1 MQDLILSF
9 SDVTLKFGKH
19 RNSSDS
25 RHIFK
30 HIFLP
35 VLAEQGVVVLRHGCA
50 QIGRNNGALTRVG
63 DVAEDVGAIAIDGI
77 EEQLS
82 FPADW
87 SEHYV
92 AGSI

>member
-35 VLAEQGVVVLRHGCA
+35 VLTEQGVVVLGYGCA

-82 FPADW
+82 FSADW
-87 SEHYV
+87 GEHYV
-92 AGSI
+92 ARSI